1 MNDIKDMT
9 NDEFISHLM
18 TGYNKH
24 GALVQMVILDCLQRG
39 LDHYI
44 SHKDELLAEDA
55 RIREQGKISLI
66 NHEAW
71 VSCCEETKQRIER
84 QVLMDKQ
91 LINYDKCHKCGGVGI
106 FLGY

>member
-1 MNDIKDMT
+1 MKDIKDMT

-24 GALVQMVILDCLQRG
+24 GALVQMVIMDCLQRG

-55 RIREQGKISLI
+55 RIREQGRISLI

-71 VSCCEETKQRIER
+71 VSCCEDTKQRIEE
-84 QVLMDKQ
+84 K
-91 LINYDKCHKCGGVGI
+91 YSS
-106 FLGY
+106 

>member
-1 MNDIKDMT
+1 MDNIKDMT

-24 GALVQMVILDCLQRG
+24 GALVQMVVLDCLERG

-44 SHKDELLAEDA
+44 EHKEELLEYDA
-55 RIREQGKISLI
+55 KMREEGKISLI

-71 VSCCEETKQRIER
+71 VSCCEDTKRRISEKYR
-84 QVLMDKQ
+84 GAVMDD
-91 LINYDKCHKCGGVGI
+91 LEDCYE
-106 FLGY
+106 

>member
-39 LDHYI
+39 LNEYI
-44 SHKDELLAEDA
+44 SHKDELLPRMHAL
-55 RIREQGKISLI
+55 REEGKISLI
-66 NHEAW
+66 NH
-71 VSCCEETKQRIER
+71 RG
-84 QVLMDKQ
+84 M
-91 LINYDKCHKCGGVGI
+91 GGM
-106 FLGY
+106 L